1 MRFPCLVGEGQGEGW
16 QRSTKRETSPVH
28 RHENGGLLFSSLRY
42 ETDAVRAVPLSLSL
56 PHKGGGTG
64 VAPLCPIANQQSRIR
79 RLGRT
84 LLISALTA
92 LLLTLTTAAH
102 ADDPFYRGKTISLII
117 GSNTSGGYD
126 TYGRLLARH
135 MGKHIAGHP
144 AIVVQ
149 NMPGAGGLRSANHLY
164 NVAAKD
170 GTVIGI
176 FDQAVFLDQ
185 LLGAATLRGDA
196 AKFNWIG
203 RMMGNSAVL
212 FAWHTAKVKSIADAF
227 TQELIVA
234 APGSSSRLNWTALNA
249 LAGTK
254 LKLLTGYEGPASAKI
269 AMERGEVEAMSLP
282 WAVLQAENPE
292 WLRDRK
298 IHLLLQTGLEK
309 NRTLPDL
316 PRMVDLPKSEDN
328 RKVLEIFALSSV
340 VGRSFVAPPSV
351 PKERVDELRTAFMAA
366 VKDADFLADIAKLNF
381 DLEPMAGAELQAF
394 IAKDYPPAL
403 TERAKEI
410 ARRN

>member
-1 MRFPCLVGEGQGEGW
+1 MREPKNTPFVPARTGTQRKKVNGRGKWPLGSRFRGNERVAAASVLSVLAVLV
-16 QRSTKRETSPVH
+16 
-28 RHENGGLLFSSLRY
+28 
-42 ETDAVRAVPLSLSL
+42 LSLTSS
-56 PHKGGGTG
+56 
-64 VAPLCPIANQQSRIR
+64 VVW
-79 RLGRT
+79 
-84 LLISALTA
+84 
-92 LLLTLTTAAH
+92 
-102 ADDPFYRGKTISLII
+102 ADDFYRGKTISLII

-149 NMPGAGGLRSANHLY
+149 NMPGAGGLRSANHIY

-282 WAVLQAENPE
+282 WAVLQGENPE
-292 WLRDRK
+292 WLRDK
-298 IHLLLQTGLEK
+298 KVNLLLQTGLEK

-316 PRMVDLPKSEDN
+316 PRMVDLPKSDDD

-340 VGRSFVAPPSV
+340 VGRSFVAPPAV
-351 PKERVDELRTAFMAA
+351 PKERIDELRTAFMAT

>member
-1 MRFPCLVGEGQGEGW
+1 MHGDLHYPDLG
-16 QRSTKRETSPVH
+16 H
-28 RHENGGLLFSSLRY
+28 
-42 ETDAVRAVPLSLSL
+42 ETDAVRAAPLSLSL
-56 PHKGGGTG
+56 PHKGEGND
-64 VAPLCPIANQQSRIR
+64 VAPLCPIADQRSIV
-79 RLGRT
+79 RLHAC
-84 LLISALTA
+84 LFA
-92 LLLTLTTAAH
+92 LLTLILTLTSAAH
-102 ADDPFYRGKTISLII
+102 ADDFYRGKTISLII

-149 NMPGAGGLRSANHLY
+149 NMPGAGGLRSANHIY

-196 AKFNWIG
+196 ARFNWIG
-203 RMMGNSAVL
+203 RMMGNSAVM

-292 WLRDRK
+292 WLRDKK
-298 IHLLLQTGLEK
+298 INLLLQTGLEK

-316 PRMVDLPKSEDN
+316 PRMVDLPKSDDD

-340 VGRSFVAPPSV
+340 VGRSFVAPPAV
-351 PKERVDELRTAFMAA
+351 PKERVDELRAAFMAT
-366 VKDADFLADIAKLNF
+366 VKDADFLTDIAKLNF

-403 TERAKEI
+403 IERAKEI

>member
-1 MRFPCLVGEGQGEGW
+1 MTVI
-16 QRSTKRETSPVH
+16 
-28 RHENGGLLFSSLRY
+28 
-42 ETDAVRAVPLSLSL
+42 DAV
-56 PHKGGGTG
+56 K
-64 VAPLCPIANQQSRIR
+64 
-79 RLGRT
+79 LGAA
-84 LLISALTA
+84 LVLAALI
-92 LLLTLTTAAH
+92 TTSAAH

-117 GSNTSGGYD
+117 CSNTSGGYD

-135 MGKHIAGHP
+135 MGRHVAGHP
-144 AIVVQ
+144 AILVQ

-185 LLGAATLRGDA
+185 LLGAATLRGEA

-249 LAGTK
+249 LAGTR
-254 LKLLTGYEGPASAKI
+254 LKLLTGYEGPATAKI
-269 AMERGEVEAMSLP
+269 AMERGEVEALSLP
-282 WAVLQAENPE
+282 WGVLQAENPE

-298 IHLLLQTGLEK
+298 VNLLLQTGIEK

-316 PRMVDLPKSEDN
+316 PRMIDLVNTDDD
-328 RKVLEIFALSSV
+328 RRVMEIFAASSV
-340 VGRSFVAPPSV
+340 VGRSFAAPPGLPSGRL
-351 PKERVDELRTAFMAA
+351 EDLRNAFAA
-366 VKDADFLADIAKLNF
+366 TVKDA
-381 DLEPMAGAELQAF
+381 E
-394 IAKDYPPAL
+394 
-403 TERAKEI
+403 
-410 ARRN
+410 

>member
-1 MRFPCLVGEGQGEGW
+1 MNVTIRY
-16 QRSTKRETSPVH
+16 TSW
-28 RHENGGLLFSSLRY
+28 
-42 ETDAVRAVPLSLSL
+42 A
-56 PHKGGGTG
+56 
-64 VAPLCPIANQQSRIR
+64 
-79 RLGRT
+79 T
-84 LLISALTA
+84 LA
-92 LLLTLTTAAH
+92 LLAALLPSPSH
-102 ADDPFYRGKTISLII
+102 AQDPFYKGKTVSLII

-135 MGKHIAGHP
+135 MGRHLAGNP
-144 AIVVQ
+144 SFVVQ
-149 NMPGAGGLRSANHLY
+149 NMPGAGGLRSANHIY
-164 NVAAKD
+164 SVAPRD
-170 GTVIGI
+170 GTAIGI
-176 FDQAVFLDQ
+176 FDQAIFLDQ
-185 LLGAATLRGDA
+185 LLGSTALRGDA
-196 AKFNWIG
+196 KNFSWIG
-203 RMMGNSAVL
+203 RMVGNSAVL

-292 WLRDRK
+292 WLRDKK
-298 IHLLLQTGLEK
+298 INLLLQTGLER

-316 PRMVDLPKSEDN
+316 PRMVDLPRSEDN

-340 VGRSFVAPPSV
+340 VGRSFVAPPGV
-351 PKERVDELRTAFMAA
+351 PQERVEELRTAFMAT

-403 TERAKEI
+403 IERAKEI
-410 ARRN
+410 ARKSGN